1 MIILKPLD
9 LFLIVF
15 WHLGLCESQKW
26 FWCADSRLLKGILTW
41 IELSWTL
48 WLLDKHQREE
58 LLDARNLRS
67 WTSVAAC
74 CSASFPPHPPPPK
87 VIAKLIC
94 AWAKMWR
101 GRGKQVLEWQI
112 SRKSIN
118 RQADWLWQIHREGLD
133 REMKSEFL
141 GEEMTGRA
149 EERRFWLS
157 NSSRITRVSEA
168 HSTAVRQEMPHFSR
182 FSEDSDEASWLS
194 E

>member
-74 CSASFPPHPPPPK
+74 CSASFPPHPP
-87 VIAKLIC
+87 AAQGDCQADLC
-94 AWAKMWR
+94 L
-101 GRGKQVLEWQI
+101 GKNVKRQ
-112 SRKSIN
+112 
-118 RQADWLWQIHREGLD
+118 RQAGSWVTDFQKVNKSTSRLTLANPQRRTGPGNEIRVLGRRDD
-133 REMKSEFL
+133 R
-141 GEEMTGRA
+141 
-149 EERRFWLS
+149 
-157 NSSRITRVSEA
+157 
-168 HSTAVRQEMPHFSR
+168 
-182 FSEDSDEASWLS
+182 
-194 E
+194 